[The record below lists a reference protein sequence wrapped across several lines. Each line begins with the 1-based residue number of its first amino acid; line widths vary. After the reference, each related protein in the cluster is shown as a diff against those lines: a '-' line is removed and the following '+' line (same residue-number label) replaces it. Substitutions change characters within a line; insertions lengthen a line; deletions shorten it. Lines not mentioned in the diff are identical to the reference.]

1 MHAGRVAGAISLGT
15 LLLACGDDG
24 PAAPTGSAEIAVVN
38 RTSGDPLETD
48 GYLVR
53 LDGEDHA
60 LPVDGSIALSGLEPG
75 DHQLELSAV
84 ASGCTVSGANP
95 RVIHTR
101 AAEKAQTLFLVSC
114 NAPGT
119 GRVFVQTSTYG
130 EADGDYLLEVP
141 GAPDR
146 DIGTKDTLTIRAI
159 PAGPITLSLTSMGRC
174 VVAGRNPRT
183 LVVQLGQTVS
193 TIFKVRC
200 DFPLPQPSEP
210 QPRLQRAD
218 PLPHLP
224 APE

>member
-1 MHAGRVAGAISLGT
+1 MHAGQVAGLISLGA

-24 PAAPTGSAEIAVVN
+24 PAAPTGAAEIAVVN

-53 LDGEDHA
+53 LDGADHA
-60 LPVDGSIALSGLEPG
+60 LQVDDSIALSGLEPG
-75 DHQLELSAV
+75 DHQVELTGV
-84 ASGCTVSGANP
+84 ASGCAVSGANP

-130 EADGDYLLEVP
+130 QADGDYLLEVA

-146 DIGTKDTLTIRAI
+146 SVGTKDTLTVRAI
-159 PAGPITLSLTSMGRC
+159 PAGPVTLSLTGMGHC

-183 LVVQLGQTVS
+183 IVVPLGLTVG

-200 DFPLPQPSEP
+200 DLPQPSEP
-210 QPRLQRAD
+210 QLRVRRAD
-218 PLPHLP
+218 LLLHPPT
-224 APE
+224 PE

>member
-1 MHAGRVAGAISLGT
+1 MHAGQVAGVIALGA
-15 LLLACGDDG
+15 LLLACGDEG
-24 PAAPTGSAEIAVVN
+24 PAAPTGAAEIAVVN

-53 LDGEDHA
+53 LDGADHA
-60 LPVDGSIALSGLEPG
+60 LQVDDSIALSGLEPG
-75 DHQLELSAV
+75 DHQVELTGV
-84 ASGCTVSGANP
+84 ASGCAVSGANP

-130 EADGDYLLEVP
+130 QADGDYLLEVA

-146 DIGTKDTLTIRAI
+146 PVGTKDTVTVRAI
-159 PAGPITLSLTSMGRC
+159 PAGPVTLSLTGMGHC

-183 LVVQLGQTVS
+183 IVVPLGLTVG

-200 DFPLPQPSEP
+200 DLPQPSEP
-210 QPRLQRAD
+210 QLRVRRAD
-218 PLPHLP
+218 PLPHPP

>member
-1 MHAGRVAGAISLGT
+1 MYAGQVAGVISLGA
-15 LLLACGDDG
+15 LLLACGNDG
-24 PAAPTGSAEIAVVN
+24 PAAPTGAAEIAVVN

-53 LDGEDHA
+53 LDGADHA
-60 LPVDGSIALSGLEPG
+60 LPVDDSIALSGLEPG
-75 DHQLELSAV
+75 DHQVELTGV
-84 ASGCTVSGANP
+84 ASGCAVSGANP
-95 RVIHTR
+95 RVIHTW

-130 EADGDYLLEVP
+130 QAEGDYLLEVA

-146 DIGTKDTLTIRAI
+146 PVGTKDTVTVRAI
-159 PAGPITLSLTSMGRC
+159 PAGPVILSLTGMGHC

-183 LVVQLGQTVS
+183 IVVPLGLTVG

-200 DFPLPQPSEP
+200 DLPQPSEP
-210 QPRLQRAD
+210 QLRVRRAD
-218 PLPHLP
+218 PLLHPP
-224 APE
+224 TPE

>member
-1 MHAGRVAGAISLGT
+1 MHAGRVAGAISLGA

-24 PAAPTGSAEIAVVN
+24 PAAPMGRAEIAVVN

-75 DHQLELSAV
+75 DHQLELSGV

-130 EADGDYLLEVP
+130 EADGDYLLAVP

-183 LVVQLGQTVS
+183 LVVQLGLTVS

-200 DFPLPQPSEP
+200 DLPQPSEP
-210 QPRLQRAD
+210 RLRVQRAD
-218 PLPHLP
+218 PLPHPP

>member
-1 MHAGRVAGAISLGT
+1 MHAGQVAGAISLGA

-75 DHQLELSAV
+75 DHQIELTGV
-84 ASGCTVSGANP
+84 ASGCAVSGVNP

-119 GRVFVQTSTYG
+119 GRIFVQTSTYG
-130 EADGDYLLEVP
+130 RADGGYLLEVE
-141 GAPDR
+141 GAPVR
-146 DIGTKDTLTIRAI
+146 PIGTRDTLTIRAI
-159 PAGPITLSLTSMGRC
+159 PAGSVTLSLTNMGRC
-174 VVAGRNPRT
+174 EVAGRNPRI
-183 LVVQLGQTVS
+183 LVVQPGVSAS

-200 DFPLPQPSEP
+200 DLPQPSEP
-210 QPRLQRAD
+210 QLRARRAD
-218 PLPHLP
+218 PLPHPP

>member
-1 MHAGRVAGAISLGT
+1 MHAGQVAGVISLGA

-24 PAAPTGSAEIAVVN
+24 PAAPTGAAEIAVVN

-53 LDGEDHA
+53 LDGADHA
-60 LPVDGSIALSGLEPG
+60 LQVDDSIALSGLEPG
-75 DHQLELSAV
+75 DHQVELTGV
-84 ASGCTVSGANP
+84 ASGCAVSGANP

-130 EADGDYLLEVP
+130 QADGDYLLEVA

-146 DIGTKDTLTIRAI
+146 PVGTKDTVTVRAI
-159 PAGPITLSLTSMGRC
+159 PAGPVTLSLTGMGHC

-183 LVVQLGQTVS
+183 IVVPLGLTVG

-200 DFPLPQPSEP
+200 DLPQPSEP
-210 QPRLQRAD
+210 QLRVRRAD
-218 PLPHLP
+218 LLLHPPT
-224 APE
+224 PE

>member
-1 MHAGRVAGAISLGT
+1 MHAGRVAGAISLGA

-24 PAAPTGSAEIAVVN
+24 PAAPTGSAEIGVVN

-48 GYLVR
+48 GYSVR

-60 LPVDGSIALSGLEPG
+60 LPVDGSIALSGLDPG
-75 DHQLELSAV
+75 DHQLELRGV

-119 GRVFVQTSTYG
+119 GEVFVQTSTYG

-146 DIGTKDTLTIRAI
+146 DIGTRDTLTIRAI

-183 LVVQLGQTVS
+183 LVVQLGQTVG

-200 DFPLPQPSEP
+200 DLPLPQPSEP

>member
-1 MHAGRVAGAISLGT
+1 MHAGQVAGVISLGA

-60 LPVDGSIALSGLEPG
+60 LAVDDSIALSGLEPG
-75 DHQLELSAV
+75 DHQLELTGV
-84 ASGCTVSGANP
+84 ASGCAVSGANP

-101 AAEKAQTLFLVSC
+101 AAEKAQILFLVSC

-119 GRVFVQTSTYG
+119 GRLFVQTSTYG
-130 EADGDYLLEVP
+130 EADGDYLLEVA

-146 DIGTKDTLTIRAI
+146 SVGTKDTLTVRAI
-159 PAGPITLSLTSMGRC
+159 PAGPVTLSLTGMGHC

-183 LVVQLGQTVS
+183 IVVQLGLTVG

-200 DFPLPQPSEP
+200 DLPQPSEP
-210 QPRLQRAD
+210 QLRVQRAA
-218 PLPHLP
+218 PLPHPP